1 MGFIVGDNYRTN
13 ELSLRP
19 GGYTVVVEYSS
30 GAVYEYDKIKRPNAY
45 IRSLS
50 WNPDIEG
57 AWIKGEKPD
66 KPGNTVAT
74 L

>member
-1 MGFIVGDNYRTN
+1 MGFQVGDNYRTN

-19 GGYTVVVEYSS
+19 GGYIIVVEHTN
-30 GAVYEYDKIKRPNAY
+30 GAVYEYDKIKKPHAY
-45 IRSLS
+45 IRAIARKENVS
-50 WNPDIEG
+50 G
-57 AWIKGEKPD
+57 AWIKGTKPD